1 MHRNCHNVNIDN
13 YLFMKIMLG
22 VTYVFVID
30 IFSVDKL
37 HALTILLEAFG
48 NSRTI
53 LNTSA
58 SRYSQL
64 MTIDYD
70 HSGQMVSASVQVTA
84 LLPYNLLN
92 LPSLYL
98 HTRYGYLRFYIL
110 NEKFFSRI
118 SMPTRSSGPYVSL
131 LPAKSVPKRC
141 LCETSVDII

>member
-13 YLFMKIMLG
+13 YLFMKILL
-22 VTYVFVID
+22 VITCAFVIH

-70 HSGQMVSASVQVTA
+70 HSGQMVSASVQVTT
-84 LLPYNLLN
+84 LLPL
-92 LPSLYL
+92 
-98 HTRYGYLRFYIL
+98 
-110 NEKFFSRI
+110 
-118 SMPTRSSGPYVSL
+118 
-131 LPAKSVPKRC
+131 
-141 LCETSVDII
+141 